1 MAVGAVALLCL
12 LGGCGEPTPTSP
24 PPAPAVPAA
33 PAAPGAPYR
42 VVAIDSAR
50 TGRIEGR
57 CSLERAAE
65 PVEIRP
71 GMGVDG
77 PVPSESVNPGADQAL
92 GNCVV
97 SLASIAE
104 GKDWPDGMRAQ
115 DRSSWIRI
123 LPGRYEPRVQWTRV
137 DTQLGFESRIP
148 MGINVHGYRETF
160 SRDTLFNLSAQPGAK
175 LSDTTDLFLRRP
187 GLVFVTEDWRGGFQA
202 YVHVSP
208 HPYVDVTRAEATP
221 ERPAGGFRL
230 DGVPAGSHEV
240 VCWHEGLDPVLT
252 GDARRPSYRPGPEIR
267 LSRTVRVTAGGTA
280 RVDFVLPVP
289 VSPPR

>member
-12 LGGCGEPTPTSP
+12 LGGCGDPTPTSP
-24 PPAPAVPAA
+24 PSAPAPPRA
-33 PAAPGAPYR
+33 PDAPYR
-42 VVAIDSAR
+42 VVALDPAR

-57 CSLERAAE
+57 CSLEKAVE

-92 GNCVV
+92 ANCVV
-97 SLASIAE
+97 FLSSIAE
-104 GKDWPDGMRAQ
+104 GKDWPPDLRAEE
-115 DRSSWIRI
+115 RTVRIRI

-137 DTQLGFESRIP
+137 DTQLGLESRIP
-148 MGINVHGYRETF
+148 MEINVHGYRETF
-160 SRDTLFNLSAQPGAK
+160 GRDTLFNISVQPGAK
-175 LSDTTDLFLRRP
+175 LGDTADLFLRRP
-187 GLVFVTEDWRGGFQA
+187 GVVFVTDDFRGGFQA

-208 HPYVDVTRAEATP
+208 HPYVEVTRAEGAP
-221 ERPAGGFRL
+221 ERPAGGFRH
-230 DGVPAGSHEV
+230 DDVPAGSYEV
-240 VCWHEGLDPVLT
+240 VCWHEGLDPLHT
-252 GDARRPSYRPGPEIR
+252 GDPKRPIYRPSPELRVSRP
-267 LSRTVRVTAGGTA
+267 VRVTAGGTA